1 MKQTLYY
8 VIFPLLFILISCSRQ
23 SHISADV
30 AFSDYADIIQKGKLI
45 VATGNNSTDYFLYK
59 GEPIGFQFELLQ
71 ELGSYL
77 GVKVEVLV
85 CNNPSENIA
94 LLKEGECDVIASSWN
109 FTGKSDSS
117 LLNSISLVESDL
129 ILVQRKSSD
138 LILGV
143 PGSESKLIK
152 DVKDLKGKSVYVP
165 IKSAQALMLRQ
176 IEDEFGDKVHVYEMP
191 QYTQEKLIELVAKGD
206 LDYTVCNSVLVNSL
220 QNIYPEL
227 DFGTVVKKSEPIV
240 WNFRKTS
247 PELADK
253 INTWLSGFTKSTKFA
268 LLTDKYFNDNSK
280 LSLKNRYTA
289 INESQISAYDE
300 IIKKHSS
307 HINWDWRLL
316 ASLIYQESR
325 FKPFVRSYR
334 GAWGLMQMMPATL
347 SYFGIDSTASPE
359 KQILAGVR
367 YIKFL
372 DKEFSKQISD
382 PQERINF
389 ILASYNIGPGHI
401 FDAQKIAVKLG
412 KDPYKWFNS
421 VDSCLLS
428 KSDPKHYRDPDI
440 LFGYCKGKETN
451 AFVHQI
457 LTRFHHYKNVV
468 AK

>member
-1 MKQTLYY
+1 MKQTLHY
-8 VIFPLLFILISCSRQ
+8 VIFPLLFILFSCSRQ
-23 SHISADV
+23 RQISSDV
-30 AFSDYADIIQKGKLI
+30 ALIDYNDIVKKGKLV

-59 GEPIGFQFELLQ
+59 GEPMGFQFELLQ
-71 ELGSYL
+71 ELGNYL
-77 GVKVEVLV
+77 GVEVEVLV
-85 CNNPSENIA
+85 CNNPSENIS
-94 LLKEGECDVIASSWN
+94 LLKDGECDIIASSWN
-109 FTGKSDSS
+109 FTGESDSS

-138 LILGV
+138 LILGI

-206 LDYTVCNSVLVNSL
+206 LDYTICNSVLLRSL
-220 QNIYPEL
+220 RNIYPEL
-227 DFGTVVKKSEPIV
+227 DFNTIVKKSEPIV

-247 PELADK
+247 PELAEK
-253 INTWLSGFTKSTKFA
+253 INQWIAGYTKSTKFA
-268 LLTDKYFNDNSK
+268 LLTEKYFNDNSK

-289 INESQISAYDE
+289 INESKISAYDE
-300 IIKKHSS
+300 IIKKHSAK
-307 HINWDWRLL
+307 INWDWRLL

-347 SYFGIDSTASPE
+347 QYFGIDSTASPE
-359 KQILAGVR
+359 NQILAGVR

-372 DKEFSKQISD
+372 DNEFAKQISD

-412 KDPYKWFNS
+412 KDPNKWMNS

-428 KSDPKHYRDPDI
+428 KSDPVHYRDPNI
-440 LFGYCKGKETN
+440 LFGYCKGKETT
-451 AFVHQI
+451 AFVQQI
-457 LTRFHHYKNVV
+457 LTRYHHYKNVV
-468 AK
+468 AE